1 MVASTRSSGAAR
13 YGDSP
18 GFPALLE
25 LGRRL
30 VEELGLDSSVDTL
43 GRWMAHY
50 IAQLMTEAES
60 AGPTERG
67 DVEMRCAAA
76 IRELWYHRHAA
87 PHGPQHL
94 EPQAILRAV
103 ESLDLDATVHRYFA
117 QVREAADGEDEK
129 VRAWLR
135 LTDGIDDTARML
147 IVQCLVAAAAE
158 ARDTSRPWLALAEA
172 ARLEDDAPAAAF
184 RFLHRQDDVLTLPDP
199 TAVRRAQLTERRD
212 RLKMFISLSRRLLR
226 EFEAQLEPDVEEAV
240 RSTQSQQSPAS
251 RKRTGTKARKDSPP
265 PPPRKRKNG

>member
-1 MVASTRSSGAAR
+1 MVASTRSSGSTR
-13 YGDSP
+13 SGDSP
-18 GFPALLE
+18 DFPALLE

-30 VEELGLDSSVDTL
+30 VEELGMDSSVDTL

-60 AGPTERG
+60 ASPAERS
-67 DVEMRCAAA
+67 DAEKRCAAA
-76 IRELWYHRHAA
+76 IRELWYHRHSA
-87 PHGPQHL
+87 PHGPRHF

-103 ESLDLDATVHRYFA
+103 ESLDPDATVHRYFA
-117 QVREAADGEDEK
+117 QIREAADGEDEK
-129 VRAWLR
+129 VRRWLR
-135 LTDGIDDTARML
+135 LADGIDDTARML

-172 ARLEDDAPAAAF
+172 ARLEDDAPAIAF
-184 RFLHRQDDVLTLPDP
+184 RFLNRQHDFLTLPDP

-226 EFEAQLEPDVEEAV
+226 VFEAQLEADDKEAV
-240 RSTQSQQSPAS
+240 RSTRSLQAPAS
-251 RKRTGTKARKDSPP
+251 RKRTGTKARKDGPASR
-265 PPPRKRKNG
+265 PRKRKKG